1 MRVFRWA
8 LTIPARVGDNVDR
21 KPDPGHPPA
30 GLFNLDAHIHDA
42 DTGHP
47 VPYVDVHVTVARDGE
62 SVFTDVALV
71 PVARPHRGTAGRHY
85 GNNVRLD
92 EDGGYRVVVR
102 LEPSPLTGTTDVL
115 EMDCTLDP
123 VV

>member
-1 MRVFRWA
+1 M
-8 LTIPARVGDNVDR
+8 
-21 KPDPGHPPA
+21 
-30 GLFNLDAHIHDA
+30 FNLDAHIHDA

-71 PVARPHRGTAGRHY
+71 PVARPHKGTAGRHY

-102 LEPSPLTGTTDVL
+102 LEPSPLTATTDVL
-115 EMDCTLDP
+115 EMDFTLDP